1 MGNDGRCGNSEVWG
15 VMSNGGG
22 SHSDGCWDIIAVW
35 WMIIVSC
42 RDDCG
47 RW

>member
-1 MGNDGRCGNSEVWG
+1 MMVGVVIVRCGVL
-15 VMSNGGG
+15 SNGGG
-22 SHSDGCWDIIAVW
+22 SHSDGCWEIIAVW
-35 WMIIVSC
+35 WMIIVGC